1 MVSER
6 LYKLQQYTSVG
17 MIASQTIIKPE
28 KYLDN
33 TSLVFEIGE
42 DGPDQR
48 SGDGDDRDEDGE
60 NGEEDVTEDKDKN
73 E

>member
-1 MVSER
+1 
-6 LYKLQQYTSVG
+6 

-42 DGPDQR
+42 VCKISIVPSLYSSENKRIVKAGIKTR
-48 SGDGDDRDEDGE
+48 NK
-60 NGEEDVTEDKDKN
+60 NGESENKPFI
-73 E
+73 